1 MAVKSSKIE
10 VNGVTVYAT
19 PTGVK
24 VGNSKSR
31 VVNPRDA
38 FKSKS
43 ERRKLR
49 KTLYRLGRLDL
60 VKRSLS

>member
-1 MAVKSSKIE
+1 MAVSKLT
-10 VNGVTVYAT
+10 VNNTNLYLT

-24 VGNSKSR
+24 VGNSKAK

-43 ERRKLR
+43 ERRRLR

-60 VKRSLS
+60 VKRSLV